1 MARTLI
7 RHATVVSMDP
17 AVGDFQDADI
27 LIEGEKILAIRPNI
41 EAADA
46 AEIDARGRI
55 AIPGFIDTHRHTW
68 QCLLRNA
75 AADWSLPQYFSGVRG
90 VMGELYTPDDMLVA
104 NRLGALE
111 ALNAGIT
118 TLYDWSHNN
127 NSPEHADAAV
137 EGLRAA
143 GIRAIFGYGNA
154 NREWFVPSELP
165 MNLADAARLR
175 RGTLALD
182 DALVTMALAPRGP
195 QYTTLD
201 LTEQEFRRARDLGLR
216 ITMHVG
222 DGLWGTGRPV
232 AALHARGLLAA
243 DTTYV
248 HCNTLADDENKLI
261 ADTGGTASIAPEVE
275 LNMGHGN
282 LATMALLRHG
292 CRPGISIDV
301 CCSVGG
307 EMFTQMR
314 VLMAATRGA
323 AHAEAMAR
331 RAFVDPLPVNTRDVL
346 EFATLQGAR
355 ACGLEH
361 KTGSLTPGK
370 QADIVLLDATALNM
384 FPVNNPIGA
393 VVNDAHVGNVET
405 VLVAGRVLKRD
416 GELVGVD
423 MAALRGR
430 TEAAVSALFARA
442 GAPRDGT
449 WLPPLYRAGADTAPA

>member
-7 RHATVVSMDP
+7 RHATVVSMDR

-27 LIEGEKILAIRPNI
+27 LVEGEKILAVQPNI

-46 AEIDARGRI
+46 AEIDGRGRI

-104 NRLGALE
+104 NQLGALE

-127 NSPEHADAAV
+127 NSSEHADAAV
-137 EGLRAA
+137 EGLRAS
-143 GIRAIFGYGNA
+143 GIRAVFGYGNA
-154 NREWFVPSELP
+154 NREWFAPSVLP

-175 RGTLALD
+175 RGTLAAD

-201 LTEQEFRRARDLGLR
+201 LTEQEFRAARDLGLR

-248 HCNTLADDENKLI
+248 HCNTLADDENELI

-282 LATMALLRHG
+282 LATMVLLRHG
-292 CRPGISIDV
+292 CRPSISIDV

-323 AHAEAMAR
+323 VHAEAMSR
-331 RAFVDPLPVNTRDVL
+331 RAFVDPLPISTRDVL

-355 ACGLEH
+355 ACGLER

-384 FPVNNPIGA
+384 FPVNNPVGA

-405 VLVAGRVLKRD
+405 VLVAGRILKRD
-416 GELVGVD
+416 GKLVGVD
-423 MAALRGR
+423 MAALRNR
-430 TEAAVSALFARA
+430 TEAAVSGLFARA

-449 WLPPLYRAGADTAPA
+449 WLPPLYVAGADTASA